1 MTESFSKVAAFWQR
15 PIAAWVIAALI
26 VALNFSVWR
35 FFNPPHFAPDVS
47 VRVQGLAYNAFQRWD
62 SPLAQRFPE
71 RDALISDLK
80 LLAQHTGRLRTY
92 SATELPDL
100 PQAATHLGLKVTLGA
115 WIDQRWV
122 NNQREIS
129 AAIKAAQRHASIER
143 LVIGNETQ
151 FHQKIS
157 ARQLYSY
164 LDRVRAEVGV
174 PVSTAEPWHVWL
186 AQPELARHVDFITV
200 HLLPYWEKVPVT
212 AAVDEAFRRLE
223 EVRARFPRKPIVI
236 GEIGWPSG
244 GDALGDAEA
253 TPAAQALFIREF
265 LSRAQQVNLD
275 YFLMEAIDQPWKV
288 ATEGVV
294 GAHWGLWDAARQQKF
309 SFQGAIEGDPHWVKK
324 AIVSSVMGLIA
335 VLPFL
340 FVFRRMRLAGRIAFS
355 LTTQGVASC
364 AVLLMTLP
372 LANYLS
378 LVDTLVWLG
387 LLPALVI
394 MAAILLAQAFE
405 FSELYWP
412 GSLGKRVLPK
422 SLPQEAAK
430 PMVSIHLACSNEPP
444 AMVIAAIES
453 LLKLEWPAYE
463 ILVVDNN
470 TQDPALWQPV
480 QDFIQNINAS
490 AIKTDSALSALPRLT
505 FIHLPQWPGFKAGAL
520 NVALA
525 QTDPRAEWIALVD
538 ADYLVMP
545 DWLYAIAGYFPQ
557 ADVGLVQTPQA
568 HRDFSSS
575 ALSRMMNWEYEGFFR
590 VGMHHRHERNA
601 IVQHGTMTVI
611 RADVM
616 RDLGGWDTR
625 CICEDT
631 ELGLRILQQGF
642 RAVYVDQALGA
653 GLVPADFSAYRR
665 QRRRWAQGAMQI
677 LRTHWRALM
686 GRSSLTWGQRYHFV
700 AGWLP
705 WVGDA
710 LHLLFTLAAIGW
722 TLGILIAP
730 EVFGFP
736 IALFILPLAIFFSCR
751 LLLAPLL
758 YSRHVRC
765 GAADTA
771 GAALAGMGLSHVIA
785 RGIFAGLLG
794 QRSVFEITRKHIAA
808 LGAQWPE
815 NSESVPPAST
825 TFESVMPHLRAVREE
840 LLLFAG
846 LIACAFALLLTRA
859 AVDAVG
865 LDALWM
871 WIAVLMMQALP
882 YAAAVGCAWISFNG
896 RPKPYRALP
905 APSVAERKAH

>member
-1 MTESFSKVAAFWQR
+1 M
-15 PIAAWVIAALI
+15 IAALI
-26 VALNFSVWR
+26 FTLNFSVWR
-35 FFNPPHFAPDVS
+35 FFNPSHPAPDVS
-47 VRVQGLAYNAFQRWD
+47 VTVQGLAYNAFQRWD

-71 RDALISDLK
+71 QDAMISDLT
-80 LLAQHTGRLRTY
+80 LLAQHTNRLRTY

-100 PQAATHLGLKVTLGA
+100 PQAATRLGLKVTLGA
-115 WIDQRWV
+115 WIDERWV

-129 AAIKAAQRHASIER
+129 VAIEAAQRHESIER

-151 FHQKIS
+151 LHHKID
-157 ARQLYSY
+157 ANRLYSY
-164 LDRVRAEVGV
+164 LDHVRAEVGV

-186 AQPELARHVDFITV
+186 AQPEIVRHVDFITV

-223 EVRARFPRKPIVI
+223 EVSARFPDKPIVI

-244 GDALGDAEA
+244 GDSLGTAEA

-265 LSRAQQVNLD
+265 LSRTQQMNLD
-275 YFLMEAIDQPWKV
+275 YFLMEAFDQPWKV
-288 ATEGVV
+288 ATEGTV

-309 SFQGAIEGDPHWVKK
+309 SFQGAIEDDPHWVKK
-324 AIVSSVMGLIA
+324 AIVSSLMGLMA

-340 FVFRRMRLAGRIAFS
+340 LAFRRMRLAGRIMFS
-355 LTTQGVASC
+355 VTTQGAASC

-378 LVDTLVWLG
+378 LVDTIVWLG
-387 LLPALVI
+387 LIPALVI

-412 GSLGKRVLPK
+412 GSLRKQAAPK
-422 SLPQEAAK
+422 SLPQNAVK
-430 PMVSIHLACSNEPP
+430 PMISIHVACSNEPP
-444 AMVIAAIES
+444 AMVISTIES
-453 LLKLEWPAYE
+453 LLKLDWSAYE

-470 TQDPALWQPV
+470 TEDPALWQPV
-480 QDFIQNINAS
+480 RDFIQNINAS
-490 AIKTDSALSALPRLT
+490 ASSVDSVQTGLPRLR
-505 FIHLPQWPGFKAGAL
+505 FVHLPKWPGFKAGAL

-538 ADYLVMP
+538 ADYLVAP
-545 DWLYAIAGYFPQ
+545 DWFSAIAGYFSQP
-557 ADVGLVQTPQA
+557 DVGLVQTPQA

-611 RADVM
+611 RAEVM
-616 RDLGGWDTR
+616 RDLGGWDPR

-642 RAVYVDQALGA
+642 RAVYVDQVKGA
-653 GLVPADFSAYRR
+653 GLVPADFAAYRR

-677 LRTHWRALM
+677 LRRHWRTLM
-686 GRSSLTWGQRYHFV
+686 GRASLTWNQRYHFI

-722 TLGILIAP
+722 TLVILIAP
-730 EVFGFP
+730 DIFGFP
-736 IALFILPLAIFFSCR
+736 IALFVLPLAIFFSGR
-751 LLLAPLL
+751 LLLGPLL
-758 YSRHVRC
+758 YWRHVHC
-765 GAADTA
+765 GLADTL

-785 RGIFAGLLG
+785 RGILAGLLG
-794 QRSVFEITRKHIAA
+794 QRSVFEITRKRIAV
-808 LGAQWPE
+808 LGAHLQE
-815 NSESVPPAST
+815 NSTSAQPLST
-825 TFESVMPHLRAVREE
+825 SFESVVPHLQAVREE
-840 LLLFAG
+840 LLLFTG
-846 LIACAFALLLTRA
+846 LMACAFALLLTRPAVA
-859 AVDAVG
+859 AAAS
-865 LDALWM
+865 LDGLWM

-882 YAAAVGCAWISFNG
+882 YAAAVACAWISFNG
-896 RPKPYRALP
+896 RPRPCRTPP
-905 APSVAERKAH
+905 APAGSEHKAH